1 MKVTSDDIQKA
12 QDALRAKGL
21 NPGTDGKMDAKT
33 QQALRDFQKSN
44 NLPATGVLDDRT
56 AEKLGVKNNMNS
68 AAERS
73 RTSTKQDNSVPKS
86 DKSLPR

>member
-56 AEKLGVKNNMNS
+56 AEKLGVKNDMNS